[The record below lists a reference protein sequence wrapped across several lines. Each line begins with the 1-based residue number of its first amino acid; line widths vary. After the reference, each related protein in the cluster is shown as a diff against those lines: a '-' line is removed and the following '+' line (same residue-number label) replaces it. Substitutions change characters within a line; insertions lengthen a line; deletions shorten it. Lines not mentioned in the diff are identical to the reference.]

1 MQDRD
6 LLPLPF
12 LSASCLFFYN
22 REDEEM
28 KNSWAKTASSKRID
42 KKQHPA
48 EKIRIDKKQ
57 HPAEK
62 ILEACH

>member
-1 MQDRD
+1 
-6 LLPLPF
+6 
-12 LSASCLFFYN
+12 
-22 REDEEM
+22 M

-48 EKIRIDKKQ
+48 EKIRTDKKQ

-62 ILEACH
+62 ILEEEVSLVIDTAASTMSQEPYSAMFFIHKD